1 MRAAIIASAPVI
13 LMGCAPGAAAPP
25 PAAGQAAFTPVYV
38 TADKWF
44 ESDDLVGIRV
54 AMTGARAQRDV
65 TDFADCAIARHALG
79 AGYGFARQ
87 LRSEVAERGGIWRAD
102 AVYTMSPA
110 LPRGPTIIDAEVT
123 VAQCDEAGIPTV
135 QGN

>member
-13 LMGCAPGAAAPP
+13 LMGCAPGSAAPP
-25 PAAGQAAFTPVYV
+25 PAAGQADFAPVYGAAE
-38 TADKWF
+38 TAFVDG
-44 ESDDLVGIRV
+44 DLVGIRV
-54 AMTGARAQRDV
+54 AMSGARAQRDV
-65 TDFADCAIARHALG
+65 TDYADCTIARHALG

-87 LRSEVAERGGIWRAD
+87 LRSEVAERGGIWHAD